1 MTILRTITMT
11 TIYAIQNK
19 TNNNFVP
26 VNGTMFFSKRS
37 DARAARANL
46 QGNDY
51 RIVTTTVT
59 DWKTAK

>member
-1 MTILRTITMT
+1 MT